1 MKYASAG
8 IKLFLSPK
16 FMLGYG
22 FIGLMLSIDG
32 LLYTVVSYLFRLF
45 NILATN
51 QLLSNEVYQAI
62 SSRIYL
68 FVGIVALFT
77 FSIALLKALVNPEEL
92 NKTPI
97 KSFKAMVTSII
108 LIVLLP
114 TIFNYVFLFQEA
126 IISDGTITHFF
137 DIDLSNSKNGHDT
150 SDTME
155 EICKDEEDDK
165 FFCQS
170 NYIVMSVFEAFFQ
183 VNDDTI
189 QGLGSN
195 EVINGILKSTGP
207 LGSLLADKLSQNIAT
222 WKDAREFIIKTG
234 NFTYISTFINAIY
247 DADEDKAIN
256 YIFIISTVCGVFLA
270 YIILSFC
277 LDLGVRCAKLAFY
290 QIIAP
295 IPIFFRMIPGKE
307 DAFNKWIKQTVSC
320 FLEVLVRL
328 LIINFVYFIA
338 DNLFI
343 ILREVVGGLSGIYFI
358 GKAILVLGLLSFAKQ
373 APKLLQDAL
382 GLQGSGVQLGIK
394 GKLHDIPIVGK
405 GFDAAYSGANKLK
418 GAATGAAGG
427 AWTGLVNNV
436 GLKSGALMGAAK
448 GFKSGGSQL
457 NKQRQG
463 VYEAFGGEGD
473 AGLFGGRAFFDAKA
487 NKAEKDAKKIFK
499 EQFQN
504 SEEYQQRY
512 RQELP
517 NQEVA
522 KQNAIAAAQSAYNNA
537 FDAKKFIDD
546 SLREFKKT
554 DLYKGWRDSAF
565 AQQKVNSMIAQG
577 KLNGSDPQ
585 AIRAAVENI
594 ENEHVSNMAKKF
606 IASGQDKDGKVMQ
619 YMKNID
625 ASMEANAK
633 LSKAQ
638 KSLDAARNIDIEK
651 AAKESVN
658 EFYRTAESKEL
669 SFTGKA
675 YQKEMEADYIK
686 DYKKRHGEEIALYEE
701 AFKNYN
707 KSNDGKKGAAPIAPP
722 PTDSKKE

>member
-1 MKYASAG
+1 MKTVTAVFQT
-8 IKLFLSPK
+8 FLSPK

-32 LLYTVVSYLFRLF
+32 LLYTVVSWLFRLF
-45 NILATN
+45 NVLATN
-51 QLLSNEVYQAI
+51 QLLSSEVYQAI
-62 SSRIYL
+62 SNRVYL
-68 FVGIVALFT
+68 LVGVVALFT

-108 LIVLLP
+108 LVVLLP
-114 TIFNYVFLFQEA
+114 TIFNYAFLFQEA
-126 IISDGTITHFF
+126 LISDGTITRFF
-137 DIDLSNSKNGHDT
+137 DIDLSHTKNGRDT
-150 SDTME
+150 SDTMA
-155 EICKDEEDDK
+155 EICKDETDNK

-170 NYIVMSVFEAFFQ
+170 NYIIMSVFEAFFQ
-183 VNDDTI
+183 TNDDTVR
-189 QGLGSN
+189 GLN
-195 EVINGILKSTGP
+195 NGIIDKALRVSGP
-207 LGSLLADKLSQNIAT
+207 LGSFLADKMNEVT
-222 WKDAREFIIKTG
+222 WKDAREYIIKTG
-234 NFTYISTFINAIY
+234 HFTYISTFVNAVY
-247 DADEDKAIN
+247 DPDEDKAIH

-270 YIILSFC
+270 YLILSFC

-328 LIINFVYFIA
+328 LIINFVYFMA

-343 ILREVVGGLSGIYFI
+343 ILREVVNGMSGIYFF

-373 APKLLQDAL
+373 APKLLQDVL
-382 GLQGSGVQLGIK
+382 GLQGGGVKLGIK

-427 AWTGLVNNV
+427 AWTGFVNNV
-436 GLKSGALMGAAK
+436 GLRNGATIGAIK
-448 GFKSGGSQL
+448 GLKSGGFQL

-463 VYEAFGGEGD
+463 VYEAFGGEGK
-473 AGLFGGRAFFDAKA
+473 AGWFGGRSLLDEKM
-487 NKAEKDAKKIFK
+487 NKAEKDAKKKFK

-512 RQELP
+512 RQEFP

-522 KQNAIAAAQSAYNNA
+522 KQNAIAAAQKEYNNA
-537 FDAKKFIDD
+537 FDTKKFIDD

-577 KLNGSDPQ
+577 KLNGNNPQ

-625 ASMEANAK
+625 ASIAANAN

-638 KSLDAARNIDIEK
+638 KSLDDARNIDIEK